1 MMQISEEIKGQD
13 VEMEIIDSDNSILRD
28 LNARKAARE

>member
-13 VEMEIIDSDNSILRD
+13 VEMEIIDSGNFILRD
-28 LNARKAARE
+28 LYAR